1 MATRRYARTPIIR
14 GGKQYGTARA
24 ARAIFNAV
32 ERGQIS
38 TDTHILQEGERLDAI
53 AGERYGDGR
62 MWWIIAAASG
72 VGWALQCPPGT
83 RLRIPRLI
91 AEVTEVTG

>member
-1 MATRRYARTPIIR
+1 MALRRYARTSIIR
-14 GGKQYGTARA
+14 GGRQLGTARA
-24 ARAIFNAV
+24 SIALFNAV

-38 TDTHILQEGERLDAI
+38 FDTHVLQEGERLDSI

-72 VGWALQCPPGT
+72 IGWAPQCPPGT
-83 RLRIPRLI
+83 RLRIPRLLSEV
-91 AEVTEVTG
+91 AEVTG